1 MSRKEALKYLKH
13 LALLMLSSIPLLLVL
28 DMFCFK
34 NMADGLIIFLD
45 VVIGLVW
52 VFLVEQIIT
61 CIKKAKDKKIIR
73 PCTDAFK
80 NNPIEL
86 EKYKGKAS
94 YFYN

>member
-61 CIKKAKDKKIIR
+61 CIKKAKDKKR
-73 PCTDAFK
+73 ENMKD
-80 NNPIEL
+80 
-86 EKYKGKAS
+86 GKQ
-94 YFYN
+94 